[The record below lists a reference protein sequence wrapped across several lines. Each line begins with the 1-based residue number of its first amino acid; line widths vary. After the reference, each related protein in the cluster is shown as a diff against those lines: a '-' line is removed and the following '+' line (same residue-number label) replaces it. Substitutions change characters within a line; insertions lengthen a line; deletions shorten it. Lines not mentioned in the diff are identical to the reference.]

1 MRKWNPVYRV
11 TVYTKNETVTIKLP
25 LTCKMTITRSILTQ
39 NTSANIELYNLS
51 YETRKF
57 IDQPPYQA
65 LTDNAKYVIV
75 EAGYGDENSMYMI
88 FKGYI
93 LEAFSSKQ
101 GGETDIITNIQA
113 QALDLL
119 ISYSSYQF
127 EAGTSNREIFK
138 TLASDLINCSIA
150 NVGAIEGEIRT
161 ATTFE
166 GNTLEQ
172 LNKVTGGNTFIDNG
186 QINCILSNEVIDVP
200 VPVITDSNALLQTPK
215 RSAANLTVK
224 MLFEPSLIVGQL
236 LEIHSGIEPDFDGQ
250 YKVLGFT
257 HDLYFSASTDG
268 QRTTTAELW
277 YTKNLQNS
285 PIYVSGDKTQE
296 TVNKVKNETVLP
308 VETSKV
314 NTDWGFPLKSMQI
327 RSNYGY
333 RIHPIYKDKRFHDGI
348 DLTAKM
354 NTPVFAVAD
363 GKAEYVGL
371 NGTLTSGYGKY
382 IRIDHGNE
390 LKSFYG
396 HLNSFSITQGQKVT
410 KGQQIALSGNT
421 GGSTGPHLHFGARKG
436 NNKENPLKYLPK
448 F

>member
-11 TVYTKNETVTIKLP
+11 TVYTKNETIQVMLP

-39 NTSANIELYNLS
+39 NSTANIELYNLS
-51 YETRKF
+51 LETRKA
-57 IDQPPYQA
+57 IDQPPFQA
-65 LTDNAKYVIV
+65 LTDNRKYVTV
-75 EAGYGDENSMYMI
+75 EAGYGHENSMYLI

-93 LEAFSSKQ
+93 IEAYSSKQ
-101 GGETDIITNIQA
+101 GGATNIITSIHAN
-113 QALDLL
+113 ALDLL
-119 ISYSSYQF
+119 TSYSSYQF

-138 TLASDLINCSIA
+138 TLASDLTNCSIA
-150 NVGAIEGEIRT
+150 NIGAIEGEIRS

-172 LNKVTGGNTFIDNG
+172 LNKLTGGYTFIDNG

-200 VPVITDSNALLQTPK
+200 IPVITDSNALLETPK

-224 MLFEPSLIVGQL
+224 TLFNPSLIVGQL
-236 LEIHSGIEPDFDGQ
+236 LEIHSSIVPDYDGQ

-257 HDLYFSASTDG
+257 HDLYFSESTDG

-296 TVNKVKNETVLP
+296 TVNKVKNETVSP

-314 NTDWGFPLKSMQI
+314 NTDWGFPLKTMQI

-333 RIHPIYKDKRFHDGI
+333 RIHPIYKDKRLHDGI
-348 DLTAKM
+348 DLAAKL

-371 NGTLTSGYGKY
+371 NGTLTKGYGKY
-382 IRIDHGNE
+382 IRIDHGNG

-396 HLNSFSITQGQKVT
+396 HLNSYSISQGQKVT

-421 GGSTGPHLHFGARKG
+421 GGSTGPHLHFGVRKG